1 MTEPTPSAPVDPTK
15 FWQVGVVVQHL
26 EGAMEELSRTLGL
39 TWGEI
44 KVNHTFGDEQRV
56 VFSREGPP
64 YFELIQG
71 APGSQWDP
79 TAGPRLDH
87 LAYWVPDI
95 SAERMRLEASGAPV
109 VVDGQEKGLPIN
121 YHNFARAGFR
131 VEMFDETFKDTIR
144 ANRDLSDVG

>member
-1 MTEPTPSAPVDPTK
+1 MATTDDAPPADPTK
-15 FWQVGVVVQHL
+15 FWQVGVVVQNL
-26 EGAMEELSRTLGL
+26 EDAMEELSRTLGL

-44 KVNHTFGDEQRV
+44 KVNHTFDAPQRV

-79 TAGPRLDH
+79 TAGSRLDH

-95 SAERMRLEASGAPV
+95 DAERARLEGQGAPV
-109 VVDGQEKGLPIN
+109 VVDGQAKGMPIN
-121 YHNFARAGFR
+121 YHDLDKAGFR
-131 VEMFDETFKDTIR
+131 VEVFDETFKDQIR
-144 ANRDLSDVG
+144 ANRDLTDVG